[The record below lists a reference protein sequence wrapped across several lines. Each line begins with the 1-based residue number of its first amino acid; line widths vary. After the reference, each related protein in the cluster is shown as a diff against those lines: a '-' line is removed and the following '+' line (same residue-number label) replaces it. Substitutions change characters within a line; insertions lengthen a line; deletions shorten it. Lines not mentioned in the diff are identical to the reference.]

1 MEANIAVLCK
11 GDIKYLVTVLIQ
23 QEKRK
28 KKTKQMPHI
37 WMDLGCHKSCPQLVL
52 YISPGPGADN

>member
-28 KKTKQMPHI
+28 QKQNK
-37 WMDLGCHKSCPQLVL
+37 CHTSGWILAVTTCAQL
-52 YISPGPGADN
+52 YISSGPGADN